1 MLPPNNETS
10 RVKNTTSEETLPVN
24 ITSEETLFVN
34 ITSEETS
41 LVNITTCEKL
51 AEMCTYTLP
60 RILEK
65 EQGYDQCQDKRVREN
80 GGFFVANSLVVILVG
95 TFTNLFNLVAFAYI
109 YFAYPGKF
117 PWMSDRRVLLLLH
130 LSLCDLLYCTIGLP
144 PFVSIFSN
152 GFFFGSSSLC
162 SFTAGLRNVI
172 AYADIFT
179 MSAIAL
185 TTSLGH
191 IFRNDCAFMRA
202 TNTPKATLISC
213 VLIWVL
219 SFLIISPAVFE
230 FSIAKFGFGS
240 FGWDSVM
247 GICEVNKDA
256 SVSLFSTVCMCPHQ
270 VTSCRNPVGLASG
283 AVIYLIGVTI
293 PFIILLL
300 SHIALEIYFI
310 RKKSPLG
317 TPQTTPKNQTM
328 LVLLSLT
335 YAIFTGVLF
344 PVELGVQI
352 DVFWYLVCYSW
363 YWWMYAVNIF
373 IYIVTDQDFRKVYR
387 HFLTDVYTGCLNGY
401 MEGY

>member
-1 MLPPNNETS
+1 MTAVLYLLLLFLQQGN
-10 RVKNTTSEETLPVN
+10 
-24 ITSEETLFVN
+24 SEETLFSPNNKTLQVN
-34 ITSEETS
+34 ITSSEETLLANIASEETS

-51 AEMCTYTLP
+51 ADMCTYTLP

-65 EQGYDQCQDKRVREN
+65 ERGYDQCQDKRVREN
-80 GGFFVANSLVVILVG
+80 QGFFVANSLVVILVG

-130 LSLCDLLYCTIGLP
+130 LSFCDLLYCTIGLP

-185 TTSLGH
+185 TTCLGH
-191 IFRNDCAFMRA
+191 IYRNDCAFMRA
-202 TNTPKATLISC
+202 TNTPKATMISC

-230 FSIAKFGFGS
+230 FSIGKFGFGS

-247 GICEVNKDA
+247 GICE
-256 SVSLFSTVCMCPHQ
+256 

-328 LVLLSLT
+328 LVVLSLT

-344 PVELGVQI
+344 PVELGMQI

-363 YWWMYAVNIF
+363 YWWMYAINIF

-387 HFLTDVYTGCLNGY
+387 HFLNDVYTGCFNGY
-401 MEGY
+401 LEGY